1 MALRE
6 LSSLNN
12 ESLNEFRPGDSPE
25 TFQIDD
31 DLIQKIEGHFGKGLI
46 PDQDTIC
53 LTLMGTDIT
62 LEVPVTVRAILGR
75 AHESNV
81 HDPDV
86 DLGKYGAQVL
96 GVSRQHAALYRMNHL
111 ILIADL
117 GSHNGTFLNGD
128 RLEPKRFHILHDGD
142 VIQLANLSM
151 QIHFQ

>member
-12 ESLNEFRPGDSPE
+12 ESLSAFRPDDSPE

-31 DLIQKIEGHFGKGLI
+31 HLIERIEGNFGKGLI
-46 PDQDTIC
+46 PDQETVC

-62 LEVPVTVRAILGR
+62 LEVTVTVRAILGR

-86 DLGKYGAQVL
+86 DLGQYGAQVL
-96 GVSRQHAALYRMNHL
+96 GVSRQHAALYRMNRL